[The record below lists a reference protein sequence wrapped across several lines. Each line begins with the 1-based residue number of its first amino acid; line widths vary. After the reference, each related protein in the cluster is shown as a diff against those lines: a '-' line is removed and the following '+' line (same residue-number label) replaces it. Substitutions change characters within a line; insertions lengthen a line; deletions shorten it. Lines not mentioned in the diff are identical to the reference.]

1 LRQISAG
8 KENSTKQAK
17 LREIDKPL
25 LVTWNDNTPIYQ
37 QLRDRIVTLIIEG
50 QLQEGEAVPS
60 VRQVSGDYRI
70 NHLTVAKAYQE
81 LMAEGLL
88 EKRRGIGIFV
98 ITGARQKLL
107 EQEQK
112 KFLNTEFPELLKRIR
127 SLRISRQ
134 QITEMIEKEM
144 KGQD

>member
-1 LRQISAG
+1 M
-8 KENSTKQAK
+8 QATFPG
-17 LREIDKPL
+17 IDNPL
-25 LVTWNDNTPIYQ
+25 QVTWNDNTPIYQ

-60 VRQVSGDYRI
+60 VRQVSSDYRI

-98 ITGARQKLL
+98 LAGARKKLL
-107 EQEQK
+107 EQEQN
-112 KFLNTEFPELLKRIR
+112 KFMKSEFPDLLKRIR
-127 SLRISRQ
+127 RLGISRQ
-134 QITEMIEKEM
+134 QITEMIETEM

>member
-1 LRQISAG
+1 MQVKFPG
-8 KENSTKQAK
+8 TDE
-17 LREIDKPL
+17 PL
-25 LVTWNDNTPIYQ
+25 HVIWNDNTPIYQ

-60 VRQVSGDYRI
+60 VRQVSSDYSI

-88 EKRRGIGIFV
+88 EKKRGIGIFV
-98 ITGARQKLL
+98 LTGARKKLL

-112 KFLNTEFPELLKRIR
+112 KFLNNEFPELLKRIR
-127 SLRISRQ
+127 SLGISRQ
-134 QITEMIEKEM
+134 QIAEMIATEM

>member
-1 LRQISAG
+1 MQAISPG
-8 KENSTKQAK
+8 INN
-17 LREIDKPL
+17 PL
-25 LVTWNDNTPIYQ
+25 QVIWNDNTPIYQ

-60 VRQVSGDYRI
+60 VRQVSSDYRI

-98 ITGARQKLL
+98 LMGARQKLL
-107 EQEQK
+107 EQEQE
-112 KFLNTEFPELLKRIR
+112 KFLKSEFPELLKRIR
-127 SLRISRQ
+127 RLGISRE
-134 QITEMIEKEM
+134 QITEMIANDM

>member
-1 LRQISAG
+1 MQ
-8 KENSTKQAK
+8 
-17 LREIDKPL
+17 
-25 LVTWNDNTPIYQ
+25 VTWNDNTPIYQ

-60 VRQVSGDYRI
+60 VRQVSSDYSI

-88 EKRRGIGIFV
+88 EKRRGIGMFV
-98 ITGARQKLL
+98 LTGARQKLL

-112 KFLNTEFPELLKRIR
+112 KFLHTEFPELLKRIR
-127 SLRISRQ
+127 RLRISRQ
-134 QITEMIEKEM
+134 KITEMIEKEM
-144 KGQD
+144 QGQD

>member
-1 LRQISAG
+1 M
-8 KENSTKQAK
+8 QAI
-17 LREIDKPL
+17 LTGIDNPL
-25 LVTWNDNTPIYQ
+25 QVIWNDNTPIYQ

-50 QLQEGEAVPS
+50 RLQEGEAVPS
-60 VRQVSGDYRI
+60 VRQVSSDYRI

-98 ITGARQKLL
+98 LAGARKKLL
-107 EQEQK
+107 NMEQN

-127 SLRISRQ
+127 SLGISGQ
-134 QITEMIEKEM
+134 QLTEMIAKEK